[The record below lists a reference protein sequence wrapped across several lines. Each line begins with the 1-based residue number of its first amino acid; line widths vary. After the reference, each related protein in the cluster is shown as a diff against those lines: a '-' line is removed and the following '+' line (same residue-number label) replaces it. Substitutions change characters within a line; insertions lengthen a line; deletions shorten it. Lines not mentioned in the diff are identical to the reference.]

1 MVNYPEVDVS
11 LLAQV
16 LRCEVKE
23 VESWTSQQC
32 VDISKHPEENY
43 ILDLKPL
50 EKIWKKKMLDFEIK
64 QKAIDS
70 VKMYF
75 NQKIRGYLIND
86 KKEKKYLLKTSNDR
100 VLLTLTPRN
109 YQTIFKT
116 KLQENV
122 E

>member
-1 MVNYPEVDVS
+1 
-11 LLAQV
+11 
-16 LRCEVKE
+16 
-23 VESWTSQQC
+23 
-32 VDISKHPEENY
+32 
-43 ILDLKPL
+43 
-50 EKIWKKKMLDFEIK
+50 MLDFEIK
-64 QKAIDS
+64 RKAIDS

-109 YQTIFKT
+109 YKTIFKT

>member
-1 MVNYPEVDVS
+1 
-11 LLAQV
+11 
-16 LRCEVKE
+16 
-23 VESWTSQQC
+23 
-32 VDISKHPEENY
+32 
-43 ILDLKPL
+43 
-50 EKIWKKKMLDFEIK
+50 MLDFEIK
-64 QKAIDS
+64 RNAIDS

-109 YQTIFKT
+109 YKTIFKT

>member
-1 MVNYPEVDVS
+1 
-11 LLAQV
+11 
-16 LRCEVKE
+16 
-23 VESWTSQQC
+23 
-32 VDISKHPEENY
+32 
-43 ILDLKPL
+43 
-50 EKIWKKKMLDFEIK
+50 MLDFEIK
-64 QKAIDS
+64 RKAIDS

-86 KKEKKYLLKTSNDR
+86 KKRKKYLLKTSNDR

-109 YQTIFKT
+109 YKTIFKT